1 MHSDETR
8 LRQTLLNLLSNACKF
23 TKEGNVWFSVK
34 GQMKDAEPWIS
45 FSVKDSGI
53 GMTEQQVAG
62 IFEEFT
68 QAESGTAAKFG
79 GTGLGLS
86 ITKKLIEMMGGTIQ
100 VSSTPGEGSVFEMLL
115 PRTIPAD
122 NEAA

>member
-23 TKEGNVWFSVK
+23 TKEGDVWFTVK
-34 GQMKDAEPWIS
+34 SRTVNDQEWVS
-45 FSVKDSGI
+45 FAVKDSGI
-53 GMTEQQVAG
+53 GMTEDQVAS

-100 VSSTPGEGSVFEMLL
+100 VHSQPGAGSTFEMLL
-115 PRTIPAD
+115 PRVLDAG
-122 NEAA
+122 